1 MSFYNYGE
9 WVKQEDINKYLLD
22 LFKKNLNI
30 NTSIMN
36 YVYVE
41 GGNGRDLMISSVLN
55 KNTFDNY
62 ARNPPDVSA
71 VALGSDEVTVC
82 FVVLHMF
89 GKNNNDITMYTDMD
103 VKNIEGDPHAFD
115 KFYIHFL
122 NAQTTEETHYIAEEY
137 IIGRIK
143 EMIEKVKK
151 IKKYWDHEKY
161 IDTLVRFKNELTA
174 DEIRTLSE

>member
-62 ARNPPDVSA
+62 AHNPPDVSA
-71 VALGSDEVTVC
+71 VALGLYRSV
-82 FVVLHMF
+82 
-89 GKNNNDITMYTDMD
+89 
-103 VKNIEGDPHAFD
+103 
-115 KFYIHFL
+115 
-122 NAQTTEETHYIAEEY
+122 
-137 IIGRIK
+137 
-143 EMIEKVKK
+143 
-151 IKKYWDHEKY
+151 
-161 IDTLVRFKNELTA
+161 
-174 DEIRTLSE
+174 